1 MCSIL
6 ISDDPLLMTTRC
18 LGIHPK
24 LSVHFISRHC
34 KWWKGRARYSASVLE
49 RETTSCFL
57 LRHETREVPN
67 RKQKP
72 GIAEVTT
79 SPGIAS
85 PPCSHGWPTVLVL
98 FAWDALG
105 GCLYGHAALP
115 SYDFG
120 WPRTGLSSAM
130 SLDNLDPLCSSSG
143 ISSSSAWA
151 LGLVWSGSGLLS
163 SLTPQLY

>member
-120 WPRTGLSSAM
+120 WQLGPSLFILRHFFLLGMGLGPCMKWVGAAEFF
-130 SLDNLDPLCSSSG
+130 DPTIILIITNFSNF
-143 ISSSSAWA
+143 
-151 LGLVWSGSGLLS
+151 V
-163 SLTPQLY
+163 Q